1 MPRIW
6 ASEPYYLAA
15 AVYAFAFLFPDD
27 PAQRPTGFDPRFR
40 TACDLYN
47 RGLTSSFVSADR
59 SRVELRSGRFALP
72 FGSIEI
78 VFDPAGARWGDLALS
93 EFTPADELRVIGLRD
108 RYRRPGLGASLA
120 AGAIQPVREGGF
132 QISSDLK
139 VPVTALMRIDL
150 THQALAQGSLRGRI
164 DVYPA
169 FEPSNV
175 EIDGQPVPLEADTS
189 AAFAYSLSD
198 PKVWS
203 SELAGF
209 LRGDYFDQTASQLV
223 GLEPYRPGQ
232 FPVVFIHGTASSS
245 GRWADLINDLQSDP
259 VIREHFQFWSFSYST
274 GNPTPFSALQLRT
287 SLENAVRALDPQGK
301 DAPLHKMVLIGH
313 SQGGLLAKLLVIDSG
328 SRIWDA
334 VSDQP
339 PEEMRLSPQ
348 TAVLVRQAVFVKPMP
363 DVRRVIFIATPQHGS
378 FVAGSTVGQVLGRL
392 VTLPLHVSRALA
404 ETVSGNAK
412 AARFAASAGGFGS
425 VWSMTPTNPALKAF
439 AAIPVAPSVAAHSII
454 AVQGKGPVET
464 GDDGVVSYR
473 SAHIDEAQSE
483 LVVRSGHSVQSNPHT
498 VNEVRR
504 ILLLHLA
511 ENCPAAAPRRRRRIA
526 GPPWSVSR
534 AGMSAR

>member
-1 MPRIW
+1 M
-6 ASEPYYLAA
+6 
-15 AVYAFAFLFPDD
+15 
-27 PAQRPTGFDPRFR
+27 
-40 TACDLYN
+40 
-47 RGLTSSFVSADR
+47 
-59 SRVELRSGRFALP
+59 
-72 FGSIEI
+72 
-78 VFDPAGARWGDLALS
+78 S
-93 EFTPADELRVIGLRD
+93 EFTPADELRVIGLRN

-150 THQALAQGSLRGRI
+150 THQALAQGSLRGQI

-209 LRGDYFDQTASQLV
+209 LRGDYFDQTTSQLV

-339 PEEMRLSPQ
+339 PEEMHLSPQ

-412 AARFAASAGGFGS
+412 AARFAAAAGGFGS
-425 VWSMTPTNPALKAF
+425 VWSMTPTNPALRAF

-511 ENCPAAAPRRRRRIA
+511 ENCPASCARGGHA
-526 GPPWSVSR
+526 GSQDRHGVSR